1 MVFGSESSDIKKFEK
16 LIALEENK
24 DFTEELQKNLKNGNS
39 YPTAYN
45 NAVQKFLGEN
55 FSLKSNDILGTEY
68 LRAIKFWNAKIT
80 PQTLKREGAGY
91 HSHDFSGDIASATGI
106 RKLIEDKKDFET
118 IKKFLPE
125 SSAEILFKA
134 VTEKRTA
141 DISKFYNFIRYAVL
155 SQKENLKNIQDMETG
170 FDNRLYEAALVC
182 ENYKDFL
189 DKIITKRFTIGR
201 VQRVL
206 IHILLGITTEITEDA
221 KKKIPYIRILGFSQK
236 GREYLKNLKNESD
249 IKIITSLKNIQKI
262 LSEDERKFLELNER
276 AGKIYGIIN
285 PYKNRNIPLIY

>member
-1 MVFGSESSDIKKFEK
+1 
-16 LIALEENK
+16 
-24 DFTEELQKNLKNGNS
+24 
-39 YPTAYN
+39 
-45 NAVQKFLGEN
+45 
-55 FSLKSNDILGTEY
+55 
-68 LRAIKFWNAKIT
+68 
-80 PQTLKREGAGY
+80 
-91 HSHDFSGDIASATGI
+91 
-106 RKLIEDKKDFET
+106 
-118 IKKFLPE
+118 
-125 SSAEILFKA
+125 
-134 VTEKRTA
+134 
-141 DISKFYNFIRYAVL
+141 
-155 SQKENLKNIQDMETG
+155 METG

-236 GREYLKNLKNESD
+236 GRKYLKNLKNESD

-262 LSEDERKFLELNER
+262 LSEDERKFLEFNEK
-276 AGKIYGIIN
+276 AGKIYGIVN